1 MLKINEILGINKINE
16 KVVKIPSWGGEV
28 KIRPLSIKERGE
40 VISVLQGDVDIND
53 EWKPSNISLSA
64 ITKAQILTA
73 HYALIEPK
81 ISVSELE
88 DMPESAFAGIKEI
101 CDEVE
106 KLNAKK

>member
-1 MLKINEILGINKINE
+1 MLEISEILDLNKVNE
-16 KVVKIPSWGGEV
+16 KVVKIPAWGGEV
-28 KIRPLSIKERGE
+28 KIRPLSIKERSE
-40 VISVLQGDVDIND
+40 VISVMQGDATLNN
-53 EWKPSNISLSA
+53 EGKPSFISLSA

-88 DMPESAFAGIKEI
+88 NMPEAAFSGVKEI

-106 KLNAKK
+106 KLTAKK